1 MAHLDVKP
9 ENILISVQNRAKLT
23 DFDTVLPL
31 GRQVGRMRGTH
42 EYHPPEYF
50 EKSAWYTVGVHGDS
64 WALSLVAYEVLLG
77 GYVCDESCVNISRH
91 SLFLLF
97 DNSRLHSTIAIYG
110 RRSHVTTVSSA
121 RNASSYAAQ
130 HTFPSR
136 CCAVLC

>member
-1 MAHLDVKP
+1 MRRFSSFPGPRFPHPPNQFKVAHLDVKP

-77 GYVCDESCVNISRH
+77 GYV
-91 SLFLLF
+91 
-97 DNSRLHSTIAIYG
+97 
-110 RRSHVTTVSSA
+110 
-121 RNASSYAAQ
+121 
-130 HTFPSR
+130 
-136 CCAVLC
+136 